1 MDDTWP
7 KKAAESFWLAAARNF
22 EQRRISPTQ
31 FQMLLIPGVVC
42 SAFSIE
48 LGMKAI
54 LLRNGKPPKTHNMAK
69 LFELLPSEIQN
80 RVVGACGKP
89 RKEFDTSLECAAR
102 LFEEWRYVYEL
113 EEPQVDIEFL
123 TKLADSIR
131 LETDTNAL

>member
-7 KKAAESFWLAAARNF
+7 KKAADSFWLAAARSF
-22 EQRRISPTQ
+22 EQRRINPTQ

-54 LLRNGKPPKTHNMAK
+54 LLSNGKPPKTHNLVK
-69 LFELLPSEIQN
+69 LFELLPSAIQD
-80 RVVGACGKP
+80 RVVGACAKT
-89 RKEFDTSLECAAR
+89 RKEFGTSLESAAK

-113 EEPQVDIEFL
+113 EEPQIDIQFL

-131 LETDTNAL
+131 LETDTHAL